1 MPAGSGPQ
9 VAIATAVAIS
19 NAEVALVVTPPQAW
33 NENTGLLLTFSVF
46 FTDTN
51 AGNLTLK
58 IRQGN
63 GVAGPVVG
71 PAAGFVQSGIAAAAT
86 LVIGGQATDTS
97 AFGLLTPPGQPQQ
110 YTLTGQG
117 SVAAIG
123 TGTYCLLTLESIAP
137 LL

>member
-9 VAIATAVAIS
+9 VAVATAVAIS
-19 NAEVALVVTPPQAW
+19 NAEVALVVTPPQSW
-33 NENTGLLLTFSVF
+33 NENTGLLITFTVY

-58 IRQGN
+58 VRQGN

-71 PAAGFVQSGIAAAAT
+71 PAAGFVVSGIAALAT
-86 LVIGGQATDTS
+86 LVIGAQAADTS
-97 AFGLLTPPGQPQQ
+97 AFGLITPPGQPQQ

-117 SVAAIG
+117 SVASIG
-123 TGTYCLLTLESIAP
+123 TGTYCLVALESIAP
-137 LL
+137 LI